1 LVLSTAS
8 AWGSVPMMR
17 LSTGDEVVL
26 ERDRC
31 ECGQGILLKVLGR
44 TDNVRKVHG
53 IVVNLDQLD
62 SEIRQRIPE
71 IDEYYLE
78 SMFDA
83 NSREVVIL
91 HARSRLAASELEA
104 RLQDLVPFDVKLLIE
119 RNLTLPIGSTGKPQR
134 FVDSRMV

>member
-1 LVLSTAS
+1 
-8 AWGSVPMMR
+8 
-17 LSTGDEVVL
+17 
-26 ERDRC
+26 
-31 ECGQGILLKVLGR
+31 
-44 TDNVRKVHG
+44 
-53 IVVNLDQLD
+53 
-62 SEIRQRIPE
+62 
-71 IDEYYLE
+71 
-78 SMFDA
+78 MFDA